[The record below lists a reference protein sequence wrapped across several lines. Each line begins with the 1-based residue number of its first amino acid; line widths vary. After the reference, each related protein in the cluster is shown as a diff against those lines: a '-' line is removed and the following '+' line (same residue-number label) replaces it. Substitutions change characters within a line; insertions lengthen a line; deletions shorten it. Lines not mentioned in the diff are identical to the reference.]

1 MLREGCFMLRSLK
14 IKMILIIAILCA
26 ALLAAECIVTY
37 NKTKAS
43 FEQVL
48 NDNYTVRTNY
58 FSAVI
63 DGWLI
68 DSTGIVNSAE
78 SSLISSSHASEADIA
93 LSQQTC
99 TSALEEVTRNNPT
112 LSMVYIQLSNGVF
125 LNGSGWIPT
134 PEFNGLT
141 RAWYTDAVAAKGAF
155 CYSEPYVDA
164 SSGELVVAVSK
175 YFNVNGW
182 EGIAAIDIFVSQLLA
197 DIDKLAAEKG
207 EKGSY
212 LFVTNEKDT
221 LIYHPNPAFHSTT
234 EKIMKLKDIGIDYTA
249 AASSDDAE
257 AITDYNG
264 TPVYVTSSD
273 IGNTGWKVFYVTP
286 AVNFDGITEGIK
298 DTGMTILV
306 ICVAIAIVVALIA
319 GLIMARPISSASKK
333 VRDLAED
340 VKNGKADL
348 SVDIKTGSK
357 DEVGQ
362 LVNAVNELKDAMK
375 NIIANI
381 NDASGR
387 LVSDVSEL
395 KSAADKS
402 SENVNSISVTMD
414 EMRASSEETSSSTTQ
429 VSQQIADITGLT
441 EKVSKDTA
449 DKTGEI
455 SRNLKDVETLKT
467 RIEAN
472 DQNMMARLNDA
483 IGRLKDRIRDTK
495 KVEDIQKMTQ
505 GISNVASETNLLSL
519 NASIEAARAG
529 EAGRGFAVVAD
540 EIGTLAGNSAD
551 MAQSIQQVSDEV
563 LAIVD
568 QLVKAAE
575 DVSDVM
581 LKISEENTEEKKQI
595 IDEYMH
601 SLSECYDAISSIA
614 DDNSEIASS
623 IGMIRDSI
631 GAIDTAVDEN
641 AKGITNVAEGANELV
656 KASDHVTKGANSVDS
671 ISTDLR
677 QRVSGFRY

>member
-1 MLREGCFMLRSLK
+1 MLRSLK

-348 SVDIKTGSK
+348 SVDIKAGSK

-656 KASDHVTKGANSVDS
+656 KASDHVIKGANSVDS

>member
-1 MLREGCFMLRSLK
+1 MLRSLK